1 MKKSVRKRQHCRTV
15 VRHFF
20 LHNRRKKMAIRE
32 KTKKK
37 RDKKIFKKTA
47 VRTKLI
53 NQRSVTPRGGIR
65 L

>member
-1 MKKSVRKRQHCRTV
+1 
-15 VRHFF
+15 
-20 LHNRRKKMAIRE
+20 MAIRE